1 MKTLLLPILVGC
13 GTLFPLAQSHAA
25 EPASTTYGGF
35 TPGQRFVLTVTD
47 RTSTKT
53 RGSKVTDG
61 APVPDG
67 IPDYPIGKK
76 VLFTIG
82 DKGQLTHPGYSIIFR
97 REEGDVN
104 FYANK
109 PTFSKPSGSAATITK
124 NSSEKPIAG
133 TLTFSR
139 FHFSGFVPVTNTVTY
154 VLEK

>member
-25 EPASTTYGGF
+25 EPATTTYGGF
-35 TPGQRFVLTVTD
+35 TPGQKFTLTVTD
-47 RTSTKT
+47 RTSTRTK
-53 RGSKVTDG
+53 GSKVTHD

-67 IPDYPIGKK
+67 IPDYAIGKK
-76 VLFTIG
+76 LVFTIG
-82 DKGQLTHPGYSIIFR
+82 EKGQLMRPAYSITFR

-109 PTFSKPSGSAATITK
+109 PTFSNPSGRAATITK
-124 NSSEKPIAG
+124 NSSDKAIAG

-139 FHFSGFVPVTNTVTY
+139 FHFSGFIPVTNTVTY